1 MDFAL
6 GLSLAYMK
14 ILSLAAVIMVI
25 VWLAAKVSLALHQ
38 QKIEKPDQTI
48 DTKGDHAE

>member
-14 ILSLAAVIMVI
+14 ILSLAAVIMVL
-25 VWLAAKVSLALHQ
+25 VWAASKASLAIY
-38 QKIEKPDQTI
+38 QKKSENAANSE
-48 DTKGDHAE
+48 GDSPE

>member
-25 VWLAAKVSLALHQ
+25 VWGAAKVSVAIHQ
-38 QKIEKPDQTI
+38 KKSDKIGASE
-48 DTKGDHAE
+48 GDGAE